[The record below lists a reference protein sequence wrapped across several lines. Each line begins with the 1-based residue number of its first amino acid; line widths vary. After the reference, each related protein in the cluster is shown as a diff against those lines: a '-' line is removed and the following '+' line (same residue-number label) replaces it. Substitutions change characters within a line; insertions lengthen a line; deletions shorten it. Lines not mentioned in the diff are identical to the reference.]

1 MKKRYLQDRVESDLN
16 KKMVFVSGPR
26 QVGKTTLDIEKCG
39 NEMQKTALK
48 LIQQNPD
55 IGAIVLECTN
65 MPPYAQIVHT
75 ATGGLPVFDMVT
87 MINYAHS
94 TIRYK

>member
-1 MKKRYLQDRVESDLN
+1 
-16 KKMVFVSGPR
+16 
-26 QVGKTTLDIEKCG
+26 
-39 NEMQKTALK
+39 MQETALK
-48 LIQQNPD
+48 LKKRHPD

-75 ATGGLPVFDMVT
+75 ATGGLPIFDMVT

-94 TIRYK
+94 TINCKKFCV